1 MGKTKDTATRVV
13 ELSSENKIQQEI
25 IMYFRNNYCL
35 KHHSPRCA
43 IFSVP
48 NDSRD
53 AKEQIRKIAT
63 GLMAGVSD
71 LIVLQPNRT
80 VFVEVKIETGRQSDK
95 QKDFQQRVE
104 ALGFEYLIVRSLE
117 EFKQKL

>member
-1 MGKTKDTATRVV
+1 LKEDILQAEIYKYYHNKYCTKFNETPHV
-13 ELSSENKIQQEI
+13 
-25 IMYFRNNYCL
+25 
-35 KHHSPRCA
+35 
-43 IFSVP
+43 IFAVP
-48 NDSRD
+48 NGG
-53 AKEQIRKIAT
+53 IRGKMEAIKLKAT
-63 GLMAGVSD
+63 GVVAGVSD

-117 EFKQKL
+117 EFKQKI